1 MKKCIL
7 KAILPQLQHLKMRGV
22 KRTRK
27 RKCGARGCESYVDQW
42 KWSKGEEYLFPSQR
56 TGKHMK
62 KDAVCHSI
70 ARVRKSFHCDIDDT
84 SSVRSHSGRHRMIND
99 LKASSIPPD
108 AGMMFARIKDKKT
121 WAGYGQLTPSQ
132 CSTVLQ
138 KNKDLQRTL
147 QNVYK

>member
-7 KAILPQLQHLKMRGV
+7 KAILPQLQHLKTRGV

-27 RKCGARGCESYVDQW
+27 RNCGARGYESHVDHW
-42 KWSKGEEYLFPSQR
+42 KWPKADEYLFPSKR
-56 TGKHMK
+56 TGNHMK

-70 ARVRKSFHCDIDDT
+70 AKARKLFHCDIDG
-84 SSVRSHSGRHRMIND
+84 SVRSHSGRHRMIND
-99 LKASSIPPD
+99 LKASSIPSD

-121 WAGYGQLTPSQ
+121 WAGYGQLTPLQ

-138 KNKDLQRTL
+138 KNKDLQKTL
-147 QNVYK
+147 QKLYK